1 MKKTLI
7 LLCVCLFVN
16 RSFAHGQTGNA
27 ELDASAKAYV
37 LSRFCTEVKYN
48 FAFYD
53 KLEFDWDSLCVA
65 SMPSLTATLS
75 DEDFLKGM
83 QVLCNKLQ
91 DGHTYIFPMNN
102 PKDPADW
109 IRPFPMKTERIGDR
123 VFVTAVYSSVLKQS
137 GVRPGCEIVEIDDEN
152 VLDYGNRNIRPYLA
166 SSTPQW
172 AKYRPFAEFELTK
185 DKGSRTSRILFRNEK
200 GEEFAVESDRNIA
213 WDLQNGTPSMSFR
226 VEEGNIGLL
235 TVGSFQNSDFDRAYF
250 DELYDEILK
259 TDALIIDIRNN
270 SGGNSLHADYLIS
283 HFIHQPI
290 PQGTWSSPMYIAA
303 HASWNYPR
311 EWNVQT
317 PDPVL
322 PVKEKEIY
330 NNPIV
335 LLVNATTFSSAENF
349 CVLFRGAKR
358 GKIIG
363 TPTGGSTG
371 NPVFIDLGFGFG
383 CCICTKHELDTE
395 GNEFVGIGIQPDILA
410 EEDIDTFLD
419 NGDSVMEKALDF
431 LRSE

>member
-65 SMPSLTATLS
+65 SLPSLTATSS

-152 VLDYGNRNIRPYLA
+152 VLDYGNRHIRPYLA

-172 AKYRPFAEFELTK
+172 AKYRPFSEFELTK
-185 DKGSRTSRILFRNEK
+185 DKGSKTSRILFKDEK
-200 GEEFAVESDRNIA
+200 GKEFAVESDRNIA

-311 EWNVQT
+311 EWYVQT
-317 PDPVL
+317 PDPVI
-322 PVKEKEIY
+322 PVEEKEIY
-330 NNPIV
+330 EKPIV

>member
-16 RSFAHGQTGNA
+16 RSFAHGQTGDA

-185 DKGSRTSRILFRNEK
+185 DKGSKTSGILFKDEK

-311 EWNVQT
+311 EWYVQT

-330 NNPIV
+330 KNPIV